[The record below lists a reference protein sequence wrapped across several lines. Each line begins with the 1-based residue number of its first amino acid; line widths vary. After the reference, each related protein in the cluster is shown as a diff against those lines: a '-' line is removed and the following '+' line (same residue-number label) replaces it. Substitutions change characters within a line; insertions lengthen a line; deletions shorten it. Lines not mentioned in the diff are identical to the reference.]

1 MMEHC
6 TLTESACRLPGS
18 IDSATKLW
26 DLLVRKG
33 SVQTPQVPRNRFNID
48 AHFHEDLERP
58 GSFNVAGGY
67 FLDGS
72 PDDFDPT
79 FFNITPIEAMW
90 MDPQQRRMLEV
101 CYECIESGGLSLT
114 DVSGTN
120 TAVFVGSFTSDY
132 HQMSIRDT
140 DFRHNYAAT
149 RVDPVI
155 ISNRIG
161 NTFDLRGPRRVW
173 LLRN

>member
-1 MMEHC
+1 MSQPPATMEHC
-6 TLTESACRLPGS
+6 ILIESACRLPGS
-18 IDSATKLW
+18 IDSAPKLW

-33 SVQTPQVPRNRFNID
+33 SVQTPQVPSNRFNID

-101 CYECIESGGLSLT
+101 CYECLESGGGAVPGRCCGDQHSCFRWVFHERLPA
-114 DVSGTN
+114 DV
-120 TAVFVGSFTSDY
+120 
-132 HQMSIRDT
+132 HPR
-140 DFRHNYAAT
+140 FRFST
-149 RVDPVI
+149 
-155 ISNRIG
+155 
-161 NTFDLRGPRRVW
+161 
-173 LLRN
+173 

>member
-1 MMEHC
+1 MMERC
-6 TLTESACRLPGS
+6 ALIESACRLPGS

-101 CYECIESGGLSLT
+101 CYECLESGGLSLANI
-114 DVSGTN
+114 SGTN

-132 HQMSIRDT
+132 QQMSIRDP

-149 RVDPVI
+149 GVDPGI

-161 NTFDLRGPRRVW
+161 NTFNLRGPRRVW
-173 LLRN
+173 LL